1 MNKRDKRVTR
11 DMRLTMLKIHNDLKD
26 IKNTIEECND
36 IWLSDLQKLN
46 TDHHFPWTEH
56 GLGVA
61 EVDNYEFEFSLCRP
75 ICFRGCR
82 CEDCEVVYGIQ
93 KGYGS

>member
-46 TDHHFPWTEH
+46 KIIHTLHH
-56 GLGVA
+56 
-61 EVDNYEFEFSLCRP
+61 EFEFKPPRKTGSHWSDWV
-75 ICFRGCR
+75 FA
-82 CEDCEVVYGIQ
+82 EDVKEDDDE
-93 KGYGS
+93 

>member
-1 MNKRDKRVTR
+1 MSKRDKRVTR

-46 TDHHFPWTEH
+46 QIIHTLHS
-56 GLGVA
+56 
-61 EVDNYEFEFSLCRP
+61 EFEFRP
-75 ICFRGCR
+75 THKYDSYYSDWVFA
-82 CEDCEVVYGIQ
+82 EDVKEEDDDE
-93 KGYGS
+93 

>member
-46 TDHHFPWTEH
+46 KIIHTLHH
-56 GLGVA
+56 
-61 EVDNYEFEFSLCRP
+61 EFEFKPPKEGHRYWSDWV
-75 ICFRGCR
+75 FA
-82 CEDCEVVYGIQ
+82 EDVQEEDQ
-93 KGYGS
+93 PEETRQ

>member
-46 TDHHFPWTEH
+46 KIIHTLHH
-56 GLGVA
+56 
-61 EVDNYEFEFSLCRP
+61 EFEFKPPQKTGSYWADWV
-75 ICFRGCR
+75 FA
-82 CEDCEVVYGIQ
+82 EDVKEDDE
-93 KGYGS
+93 

>member
-1 MNKRDKRVTR
+1 MSKRDKRVTR

-46 TDHHFPWTEH
+46 KIIHTLHH
-56 GLGVA
+56 
-61 EVDNYEFEFSLCRP
+61 EFEFKPPKEGHSYWADWV
-75 ICFRGCR
+75 FA
-82 CEDCEVVYGIQ
+82 EDVQEEDQ
-93 KGYGS
+93 PEETRQ

>member
-1 MNKRDKRVTR
+1 MSKRDKRVTR

-46 TDHHFPWTEH
+46 KIIHTLHH
-56 GLGVA
+56 
-61 EVDNYEFEFSLCRP
+61 EFEFKAPKEGHAYWSDWV
-75 ICFRGCR
+75 FA
-82 CEDCEVVYGIQ
+82 EDVKEEDDDD
-93 KGYGS
+93 

>member
-36 IWLSDLQKLN
+36 IWLSDLRKMEAIIHILH
-46 TDHHFPWTEH
+46 D
-56 GLGVA
+56 
-61 EVDNYEFEFSLCRP
+61 EFEFKPPQKTGAYWSDWV
-75 ICFRGCR
+75 FA
-82 CEDCEVVYGIQ
+82 EDVKEEDDDD
-93 KGYGS
+93 

>member
-46 TDHHFPWTEH
+46 KIIHTLHH
-56 GLGVA
+56 
-61 EVDNYEFEFSLCRP
+61 EFEFKPPKEGHGYWSDWV
-75 ICFRGCR
+75 FA
-82 CEDCEVVYGIQ
+82 EDVKEEDQ
-93 KGYGS
+93 SEETMQ